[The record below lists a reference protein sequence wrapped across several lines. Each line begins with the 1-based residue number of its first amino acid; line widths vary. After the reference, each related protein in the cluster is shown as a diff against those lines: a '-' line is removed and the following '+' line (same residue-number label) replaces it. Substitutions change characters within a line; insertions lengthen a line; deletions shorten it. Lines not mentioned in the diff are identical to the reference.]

1 MATTLFLIRHAI
13 TAQTGRVLY
22 GQTPGIDLD
31 DRGRTQ
37 AAKLAERFASVRLT
51 AIYSSPL
58 GRCTQTVEPLAA
70 AKRLRVSPAPDLI
83 EMDTGSWT
91 GRTLPQVRRTKL
103 WRIVQTAPSRFRF
116 PDGEGFVEAQTRAV
130 AAVDRIA
137 RKHPRGRV
145 AVASHGDIVRIV
157 LAHLLG
163 TPLDDFQ
170 RIVVDTASV
179 SVIVIHRGQRRVV
192 LANDTGGLERF
203 GEPAVAPWEAAADG
217 GRRRS
222 GKLRG

>member
-1 MATTLFLIRHAI
+1 MATLFLIRHAL
-13 TAQTGRVLY
+13 TAQTGRILY
-22 GQTPGIDLD
+22 GQAPGIDLD
-31 DRGRTQ
+31 DRGRAQ
-37 AAKLAERFASVRLT
+37 ADRLAERFASVRLT

-58 GRCTQTVEPLAA
+58 DRCTQTVEPLAA
-70 AKRLRVSPAPDLI
+70 AKRLRVSIAPDLI
-83 EMDTGSWT
+83 EMDTGAWT

-103 WRIVQTAPSRFRF
+103 WRVVQTEPSRFRF
-116 PDGEGFVEAQTRAV
+116 PGGEGFVEAETRAV
-130 AAVDRIA
+130 AAVD
-137 RKHPRGRV
+137 RGRV

-179 SVIVIHRGQRRVV
+179 SVVVIDGDQGRVV

-203 GEPAVAPWEAAADG
+203 GEPAVAPWEATADG
-217 GRRRS
+217 GRRRR

>member
-1 MATTLFLIRHAI
+1 
-13 TAQTGRVLY
+13 
-22 GQTPGIDLD
+22 
-31 DRGRTQ
+31 
-37 AAKLAERFASVRLT
+37 
-51 AIYSSPL
+51 
-58 GRCTQTVEPLAA
+58 VEPLAT
-70 AKRLRVSPAPDLI
+70 AKRLRVSLAPDLI
-83 EMDTGSWT
+83 EMDTGAWT

-103 WRIVQTAPSRFRF
+103 WRVVQTEPSQFRF
-116 PDGEGFVEAQTRAV
+116 PGGEGFVEAETRAV

-179 SVIVIHRGQRRVV
+179 SVVVIDGGQRRVV

>member
-1 MATTLFLIRHAI
+1 MAILFLIRHAL
-13 TAQTGRVLY
+13 TAQTGRIRY
-22 GQTPGIDLD
+22 GRTPGIDLD
-31 DRGRTQ
+31 DRGRAQ
-37 AAKLAERFASVRLT
+37 AERLAERFASVRLT

-58 GRCTQTVEPLAA
+58 DRCTQTIEPLAA
-70 AKRLRVSPAPDLI
+70 AKRLRVSLAPDLV

-103 WRIVQTAPSRFRF
+103 WPVVQTEPSRFRF
-116 PDGEGFVEAQTRAV
+116 PGGEGFVEAETRAV

-179 SVIVIHRGQRRVV
+179 SVVVIDGSQRRVV

-217 GRRRS
+217 GRRRR

>member
-1 MATTLFLIRHAI
+1 MATLFLIRHAL

-31 DRGRTQ
+31 DRGRAQ

-58 GRCTQTVEPLAA
+58 DRCTQTVEPMAA

-83 EMDTGSWT
+83 EMDTGAWT

-103 WRIVQTAPSRFRF
+103 WRVVQTEPSRFRF
-116 PDGEGFVEAQTRAV
+116 PGGEGFVEAEARAV

-179 SVIVIHRGQRRVV
+179 SVVVIDGGQRRVV

-203 GEPAVAPWEAAADG
+203 GEPAVTPWEAAADG
-217 GRRRS
+217 GRRLS

>member
-1 MATTLFLIRHAI
+1 MATLFLIRHAL
-13 TAQTGRVLY
+13 TAQTGRILY
-22 GQTPGIDLD
+22 GQTPGVDLD
-31 DRGRTQ
+31 DRGRAQ
-37 AAKLAERFASVRLT
+37 AERLAERFASVRLT

-58 GRCTQTVEPLAA
+58 DRCTQTVEPLAT
-70 AKRLRVSPAPDLI
+70 AKRLRVSLAPDLI
-83 EMDTGSWT
+83 EMDTGAWT

-103 WRIVQTAPSRFRF
+103 WRVVQTEPSLFRF
-116 PDGEGFVEAQTRAV
+116 PGGEGFVEAETRAV

-179 SVIVIHRGQRRVV
+179 SVVVIDGGQRRVV

-217 GRRRS
+217 GRRRR

>member
-1 MATTLFLIRHAI
+1 MATLFLIRHAL

-31 DRGRTQ
+31 DRGRAQ

-58 GRCTQTVEPLAA
+58 DRCTQTVKPLAA

-83 EMDTGSWT
+83 EMDTGTWT

-103 WRIVQTAPSRFRF
+103 WRVVQTEPSRFRF
-116 PDGEGFVEAQTRAV
+116 PGGEGFVEAEARAV

-179 SVIVIHRGQRRVV
+179 SVVVIDGRHRRVV

-203 GEPAVAPWEAAADG
+203 GEPAVAPWEAATDG
-217 GRRRS
+217 GRRRR

>member
-1 MATTLFLIRHAI
+1 MATTLFLTRHAL

-31 DRGRTQ
+31 DRGRAQ

-58 GRCTQTVEPLAA
+58 DRCTQTVEPLAA
-70 AKRLRVSPAPDLI
+70 AKRLRVSSAPDLI
-83 EMDTGSWT
+83 EMDTGAWT

-103 WRIVQTAPSRFRF
+103 WRVVQTEPSRFRF
-116 PDGEGFVEAQTRAV
+116 PGGEGFVEAEARAV

>member
-1 MATTLFLIRHAI
+1 MATTLFLIRHAL

-31 DRGRTQ
+31 DRGRAQ

-203 GEPAVAPWEAAADG
+203 GEPAVAPREAAADG